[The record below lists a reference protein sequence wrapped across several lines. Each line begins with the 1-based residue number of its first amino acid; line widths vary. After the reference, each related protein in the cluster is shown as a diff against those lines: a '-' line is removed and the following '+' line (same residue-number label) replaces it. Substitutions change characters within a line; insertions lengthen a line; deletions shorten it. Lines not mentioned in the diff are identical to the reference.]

1 MTKSMRMNGSYLL
14 DTNIIIAFYDQDPNV
29 LKKITQAKIYVPSI
43 VIGELWFGAEKSGRK
58 QSNQQQIE
66 ALAERVSVLPVTHA
80 TSKHYG
86 VIKNALKQKGR
97 PIPENDIW
105 IAAVAQEY
113 ELTLVTRDH
122 HFSHVPSAKL
132 VAW

>member
-1 MTKSMRMNGSYLL
+1 MRMNGSYLL

-66 ALAERVSVLPVTHA
+66 ALVERVSVLPVTHA